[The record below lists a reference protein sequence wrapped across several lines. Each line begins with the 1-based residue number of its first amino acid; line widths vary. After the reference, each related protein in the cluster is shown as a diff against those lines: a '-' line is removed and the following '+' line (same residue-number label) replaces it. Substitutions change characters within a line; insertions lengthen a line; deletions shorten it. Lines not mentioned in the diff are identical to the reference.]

1 MTDNHD
7 TPATDAPPLRR
18 ILTFMRRSSPL
29 TSHQREGFDKHLA
42 RYQLTRDAGQLD
54 LAQVFGRSAPV
65 TLEIGFGMGHSLIAQ
80 AERQPER
87 DYIGIEVHHPGVGAL
102 LYEAGTRDLGNI
114 RVFEDDA
121 LEVLSRCIPDG
132 SLDTVQLFF
141 PDPWPKKKHHKRR
154 FVQAANAELLRQK
167 LKVGG
172 CFHMAT
178 DWQPYA
184 EWMLEV
190 MSAQPGYENAT
201 GPGQYAPR
209 PESRPVTKFERR
221 GEALGHGV
229 WDLIFRR
236 TA

>member
-1 MTDNHD
+1 MTDNH
-7 TPATDAPPLRR
+7 TPPAIETPPLRR

-29 TSHQREGFDKHLA
+29 TAHQREGFDQYLG
-42 RYQLTRDAGQLD
+42 RYQLSRDVGRLD
-54 LAQVFGRSAPV
+54 LAQVFGRRAPI

-80 AERQPER
+80 AERHPER
-87 DYIGIEVHHPGVGAL
+87 DFIGIEVHHPGVGAL
-102 LYEAGTRDLGNI
+102 LYEAGTRGLTNI

-121 LEVLSRCIPDG
+121 LEVLSQCIPDAA
-132 SLDTVQLFF
+132 LDTVQLFF

-154 FVQAANAELLRQK
+154 FVQAANAELIRQK
-167 LKVGG
+167 LAPGG
-172 CFHMAT
+172 VFHMAT

-229 WDLIFRR
+229 WDLLFRR
-236 TA
+236 SA